1 MHISSNNTLGNKT
14 ISKTNNAKDKNN
26 SSSRP
31 SLFAHK
37 IITKN
42 DITVLTRGKGSSKL
56 SYRNQTQDFNI
67 EGMNV
72 KGNCDTKAL
81 KPIKSVIIDSIPS
94 SESNCSDLETM
105 QSQDSDML
113 FLPYYDAFDRDD
125 FFEEE
130 TYNDDMFYG
139 KNDHFFPLKRFQE
152 KQTSSIST
160 SATVNITNSDSY
172 TLGLSLQLFEE
183 IKDEDFWKEVKG
195 TNEDLIPI
203 NVDCYNNDNINT
215 NKRTPVVSYNRGSS
229 SIENFLLDEYSTT
242 CGTSGSNYSSTMNTN
257 LPQYNIKL
265 LCYRDADVNFSL
277 KTTNQLKNNCNITNF
292 ISNDPTG
299 LVGGRRINKKRL
311 LLQKAI
317 RRKSGFR
324 EMISTGLEINEFML

>member
-1 MHISSNNTLGNKT
+1 M
-14 ISKTNNAKDKNN
+14 
-26 SSSRP
+26 
-31 SLFAHK
+31 
-37 IITKN
+37 
-42 DITVLTRGKGSSKL
+42 
-56 SYRNQTQDFNI
+56 
-67 EGMNV
+67 
-72 KGNCDTKAL
+72 
-81 KPIKSVIIDSIPS
+81 
-94 SESNCSDLETM
+94 
-105 QSQDSDML
+105 
-113 FLPYYDAFDRDD
+113 
-125 FFEEE
+125 
-130 TYNDDMFYG
+130 
-139 KNDHFFPLKRFQE
+139 
-152 KQTSSIST
+152 
-160 SATVNITNSDSY
+160 
-172 TLGLSLQLFEE
+172 
-183 IKDEDFWKEVKG
+183 
-195 TNEDLIPI
+195 
-203 NVDCYNNDNINT
+203 
-215 NKRTPVVSYNRGSS
+215 VSYNRGSL